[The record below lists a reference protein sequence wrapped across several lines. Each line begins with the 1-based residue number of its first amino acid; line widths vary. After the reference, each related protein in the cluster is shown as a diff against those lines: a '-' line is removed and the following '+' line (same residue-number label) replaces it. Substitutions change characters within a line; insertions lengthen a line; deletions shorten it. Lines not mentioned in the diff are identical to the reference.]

1 MYFIVKIFLFNE
13 IFVLYG
19 LTVVVLVYIILSTAP
34 INLIIYDNM
43 TTISKKMIWILCLV
57 SFSSL
62 SAQTLLNGFFPKKK
76 ELTIASSYSYK
87 SFDNFYRGETLT
99 KANPMNMGE
108 ISSSIISIYGEYGI
122 SDWLSTTATLPYI
135 STKSE
140 LGTIDPVLGES
151 QIEGVQDLSVF
162 LKAKI
167 LDKKL
172 SNASILSLG
181 GATGV
186 SLPVGGY
193 EEAGILSIGNGATA
207 YEGCGF
213 VQFRTSSNLFIELQ
227 AAYSLRNNPDFEI
240 PNAMLYSAK
249 LGYYTKWFYT
259 HAKIGVQNSIGGLDI
274 GTQEF
279 IDAGGAGALPETEV
293 DYTNLYLDVYIPL
306 YNQSLGVSSQGIQ

>member
-1 MYFIVKIFLFNE
+1 MIC
-13 IFVLYG
+13 VL
-19 LTVVVLVYIILSTAP
+19 
-34 INLIIYDNM
+34 
-43 TTISKKMIWILCLV
+43 CFV

-87 SFDNFYRGETLT
+87 SFDNFYRGESIT
-99 KANPMNMGE
+99 KTNPMNMGE
-108 ISSSIISIYGEYGI
+108 ISSSIISIYGEYGV
-122 SDWLSTTATLPYI
+122 SDWLSTTVAIPYV

-140 LGTIDPVLGES
+140 LGTLDPVIGES
-151 QIEGVQDLSVF
+151 QVEGVQDLSVF

-167 LDKKL
+167 LDTNL
-172 SNASILSLG
+172 SNQSRLSLG

-186 SLPVGGY
+186 TIPVGGY

-213 VQFRTSSNLFIELQ
+213 VQFKTSSNLFIELQ

-240 PNAMLYSAK
+240 PNAMIYSAK
-249 LGYYTKWFYT
+249 LGYYNKWFYT
-259 HAKIGVQNSIGGLDI
+259 HAKIGVQNSLSGLDI

-279 IDAGGAGALPETEV
+279 VDAGGANALPETEV
-293 DYTNLYLDVYIPL
+293 DYTNLYLDIYIPI
-306 YNQSLGVSSQGIQ
+306 YKQSFGVSSGYTVNMDGRNYNRASSVSLGLVYKVH